1 MKGHKYYGVG
11 YPIQSYASNKLCC
24 IYTGSSAAVVST
36 KAAVSPPS
44 STSSDSVALNQAQGS
59 PDSPQKSSSLSTWFS
74 PSQSEPR
81 DKQDKKSQ
89 GDQSTPVAE
98 KSSSSA
104 FGSTW
109 GAGDSFWGSYLATPD
124 QGGGEGGG
132 GAKKKKSGSSDEVK
146 KETPKSTPAARS
158 AGTRKSK
165 PSASSSLAKSESSDQ
180 RKKVGSLMLS
190 SPPQSSSTPLAST
203 REKRESSETTSTTPA
218 AKRPTSKSSQL
229 SSSTPK
235 SSQNQNKSKKKEK
248 EEDSS
253 KIVNPSERG
262 AKIKTKSVDGGG
274 LRLGKSEREGGGVEA
289 TDDSDGVAVVP
300 VVELK
305 STVTAPA
312 KSGVTGSLSTA
323 RTKDN
328 TSAPSPPPPKN
339 SKTNDIEIKNQNSS
353 QVSPT
358 SHNTTPKGNTTHAH
372 THVQSPSQP
381 SNSKN
386 NSPQTQQCGLQVS
399 DSTDM
404 KQATME
410 QKTVPVKELKSDT
423 ESGTNLETKSNFTVD
438 VDKDVTCASSLV
450 KEKQEEKERGVSLKT
465 TEKKEP
471 SLLDIETPPST
482 SGPVV
487 TQEVTSEGDSVKSGK
502 GEGGRSELV
511 RGSEHRGESVTSKEE
526 EKDGGSQPQQQQQTD
541 NPDVE
546 TLRKVH
552 TYTCKHRNI
561 WNNMLY

>member
-1 MKGHKYYGVG
+1 M
-11 YPIQSYASNKLCC
+11 
-24 IYTGSSAAVVST
+24 VST

-89 GDQSTPVAE
+89 GNQSTPVAE
-98 KSSSSA
+98 KSSSST

-109 GAGDSFWGSYLATPD
+109 GAGDSFWGSSLATPD

-132 GAKKKKSGSSDEVK
+132 GAKKKKSGSNDEVK
-146 KETPKSTPAARS
+146 KETPKTTPAARS
-158 AGTRKSK
+158 VGTRKSK
-165 PSASSSLAKSESSDQ
+165 PSASSNLSKSESSDQ

-190 SPPQSSSTPLAST
+190 SPPQSSSTPLALS

-218 AKRPTSKSSQL
+218 AKRPASKSSQL

-235 SSQNQNKSKKKEK
+235 SSQNLNKSTKKEK

-253 KIVNPSERG
+253 KLVNPSQGG
-262 AKIKTKSVDGGG
+262 AEIKTKSVDGGR
-274 LRLGKSEREGGGVEA
+274 LRLGKTEREGGGVEA
-289 TDDSDGVAVVP
+289 TDDSDGVAVVSKPVP

-312 KSGVTGSLSTA
+312 KSGVTGSGGTSTA
-323 RTKDN
+323 RSKDD
-328 TSAPSPPPPKN
+328 TSAPSPPPKH

-358 SHNTTPKGNTTHAH
+358 SHNTTPKGNTAHAPAH
-372 THVQSPSQP
+372 PHVQAPSQP

-399 DSTDM
+399 DSTDV

-410 QKTVPVKELKSDT
+410 QKTVPVKELKSDK
-423 ESGTNLETKSNFTVD
+423 ESGTNLETKSNLTVD
-438 VDKDVTCASSLV
+438 VDKDVMCASSLV

-471 SLLDIETPPST
+471 SLLDVETPPST

-487 TQEVTSEGDSVKSGK
+487 TQEVEKTEGDSVKSGK
-502 GEGGRSELV
+502 GEGGRKELV
-511 RGSEHRGESVTSKEE
+511 RGSEHKGESVTSKEE

-541 NPDVE
+541 NLDVE
-546 TLRKVH
+546 MLRKVSVELH
-552 TYTCKHRNI
+552 MYI
-561 WNNMLY
+561 WNIVLY